1 MATSPDRK
9 NKRLSQY
16 NRDDLTRF
24 ARKQIA
30 STADATE
37 LDAAYERAAQAVH
50 DALVEKYP
58 QKDMKVLQRYDAAS
72 ADACIYVSSGYY
84 NYDQFCFRDDD
95 KRIPLRPG
103 RAGGCNSRNA
113 FMLEG
118 DRLEAWE
125 AYKDAQAAHDA
136 EIKRRLSDFTALIN
150 GAKTFNE
157 VADVWPAAE
166 VMRESIV
173 GSGTSLTVL
182 SDDVVSRI
190 KADPAAVSAEP
201 LAA

>member
-1 MATSPDRK
+1 MATAPDRK

-16 NRDDLTRF
+16 NRDDLSRF
-24 ARKQIA
+24 AKKQIT
-30 STADATE
+30 STADTTQ

-84 NYDQFCFRDDD
+84 NYDQFCFRNGDT
-95 KRIPLRPG
+95 RIPLRPG
-103 RAGGCNSRNA
+103 SAGGCNSRNA

-118 DRLEAWE
+118 DKLEAWE
-125 AYKDAQAAHDA
+125 AYKDAQKAH
-136 EIKRRLSDFTALIN
+136 ETEVKRRLSDFNALIQN
-150 GAKTFNE
+150 VKTFNE

-166 VMRESIV
+166 AMRESIV

-182 SDDVVSRI
+182 SNDVVSRI
-190 KADPAAVSAEP
+190 KADAAAE
-201 LAA
+201 LIAA

>member
-1 MATSPDRK
+1 MATAPTQK

-16 NRDDLTRF
+16 NRDDLSRF
-24 ARKQIA
+24 AKKQITT
-30 STADATE
+30 TADTAD

-84 NYDQFCFRDDD
+84 NYDQFCFRDGDA
-95 KRIPLRPG
+95 RIPLRPG
-103 RAGGCNSRNA
+103 SAGGCNSRNA

-125 AYKDAQAAHDA
+125 AYKDAKAAHEA
-136 EIKRRLSDFTALIN
+136 EIKRRLSDFNALIHN
-150 GAKTFNE
+150 AKTFNE

-166 VMRESIV
+166 AMRESVV

-182 SDDVVSRI
+182 SNDVVDRI
-190 KADPAAVSAEP
+190 KADAAAE
-201 LAA
+201 LVAA